1 MRLTQNL
8 KAISGLSLIFLL
20 LTSAIIGALLSYL
33 WVVGY
38 YVSMEKVCP
47 ENAFVT
53 IKNTT
58 FDRQNTRLFN
68 VTIECPTSYEAKE
81 PATITRLLVSTNK
94 GTRFH
99 DVAEVDPPLPYKF
112 PKKGESKTFKCTWNW
127 ANYTGQTIGIGAVIE
142 DGSRFMGPDVE
153 TPFVDLRVA
162 DVRFNSTI
170 SATHFNVTVQNF
182 VSSKTCNITV
192 DIEEISVTVEDGVE
206 SDITETT
213 PSLPHQ
219 LDPGESRNFTCTW
232 DWTGYQNTSVTVT
245 VYASQGYMNCTSET
259 TPLPVT
265 LEITNILFD
274 VTNTTRFDVTVK
286 NNEVSPTYLNVTK
299 ISVVVGNQT
308 IQWTVENGTIV
319 APPLPFTLNKSSSET
334 FVCPW
339 NWTESRDESVTIIVY
354 TLQGFTASQTQV
366 TPPPVILDVA
376 ATFDP
381 IDLKQFNITVRTSE
395 FSLRD
400 ANITGVSVTIENEIV
415 ANLTDYLDLPISL
428 NRTQSV
434 NFTCPWDWGEHLGKN
449 VTIVVETE
457 QGYSFYSTPTIL
469 AALTIVDVAFN
480 PITTNYFIVTI
491 QNPTLLNFTLTTM
504 NVITD
509 ETSLNITDGVAPIL
523 PFSLPAGSNYTFV
536 CSWDWAHH
544 QGRTVTI
551 EIRTL
556 EGYAASAEYTVPSV
570 S

>member
-1 MRLTQNL
+1 
-8 KAISGLSLIFLL
+8 L

-38 YVSMEKVCP
+38 YVSMEKVYP

-53 IKNTT
+53 VKNVT

-68 VTIECPTSYEAKE
+68 VIIECPTSYEAKE
-81 PATITRLLVSTNK
+81 PATIKRLLVSTNN
-94 GTRFH
+94 GTRIH
-99 DVAEVDPPLPYKF
+99 DVAEVDPALPYKF

-127 ANYTGQTIGIGAVIE
+127 ANYTGQTIGIGAVIK
-142 DGSRFMGPDVE
+142 DGSRFLSPDVE
-153 TPFVDLRVA
+153 TPLVDLRVTN
-162 DVRFNSTI
+162 VCFNPTI

-192 DIEEISVTVEDGVE
+192 DIEEISVIVEDEVK
-206 SDITETT
+206 SDITEAV
-213 PSLPHQ
+213 PSLPYP

-232 DWTGYQNTSVTVT
+232 DWAGYQNMSVTVA
-245 VYASQGYMNCTSET
+245 VYTSQGYMNYISET

-265 LEITNILFD
+265 LEITDVLFD
-274 VTNTTRFDVTVK
+274 VTNTTRFNVTVT

-308 IQWTVENGTIV
+308 IQWTVENGTVV

-354 TLQGFTASQTQV
+354 TLQGFIASHTQV
-366 TPPPVILDVA
+366 TPPPIILDVA

-381 IDLKQFNITVRTSE
+381 IDLKQFNITVRNSE
-395 FSLRD
+395 FSLMD
-400 ANITGVSVTIENEIV
+400 TDITGVSVTIENEIV
-415 ANLTDYLDLPISL
+415 ANLTDYLDLPIPL

-434 NFTCPWDWGEHLGKN
+434 NFTCPWNWGEHLGKN

-457 QGYSFYSTPTIL
+457 QGYSSYSALTIL
-469 AALTIVDVAFN
+469 VALTIVDVTLN
-480 PITTNYFIVTI
+480 PVTTNYFIVTV

-504 NVITD
+504 KVITD
-509 ETSLNITDGVAPIL
+509 ETSLNITDGVTPIL
-523 PFSLPAGSNYTFV
+523 PFLLPAGANYTFV
-536 CSWDWAHH
+536 CSWDWVHY
-544 QGRTVTI
+544 QGQTVTI

-556 EGYAASAEYTVPSV
+556 RGYMASAECVVPTVS
-570 S
+570 